1 MMEVL
6 DDFFV
11 HSKQLNAMGDELLP
25 NISADD
31 WINQLQVLD
40 LPQFFTNGDELDKSS
55 KYYSISSPDQVVADN
70 SNDRIELSP
79 SPSEISA
86 IIQQQVTKE
95 IQHHIAGPIKHV
107 RTKIE
112 TSPTT
117 TTPTIS
123 SVTLSREQLLSF
135 TSDDLDAFE
144 KKITSVR
151 SLTSAE
157 RKEMKRQR
165 RLIKNRESAQQSR
178 RRKKDRVDE
187 LETIVEDLN
196 GINKTLNTKLSDLE
210 AESTILK
217 AEVSQLVGVIRDS
230 PALSDLL
237 RNVTSMLIFYALQA
251 SKAQKLALSPVLP
264 LHSHNSIEAC

>member
-1 MMEVL
+1 
-6 DDFFV
+6 
-11 HSKQLNAMGDELLP
+11 
-25 NISADD
+25 
-31 WINQLQVLD
+31 
-40 LPQFFTNGDELDKSS
+40 
-55 KYYSISSPDQVVADN
+55 
-70 SNDRIELSP
+70 
-79 SPSEISA
+79 
-86 IIQQQVTKE
+86 
-95 IQHHIAGPIKHV
+95 
-107 RTKIE
+107 
-112 TSPTT
+112 
-117 TTPTIS
+117 
-123 SVTLSREQLLSF
+123 
-135 TSDDLDAFE
+135 LDAFE